1 MKRLTLAT
9 YLLFL
14 NGFLLL
20 YYAYSF
26 GSVVYLVFG
35 LLSMALAYGLTQE
48 SRTAIKIALIYA
60 AIEFFFALLFLI
72 AGNIWSVVDAAVSFF
87 ILHDILGYIQEVAGE
102 ESEKV
107 EKEKV

>member
-26 GSVVYLVFG
+26 GSIVYLAFG
-35 LLSMALAYGLTQE
+35 LLSMGLAYGLVKE
-48 SRTAIKIALIYA
+48 NRTTIKIALIYS

-72 AGNIWSVVDAAVSFF
+72 AGNLLSAVDATISFLT
-87 ILHDILGYIQEVAGE
+87 LHDILGYIQEVTRE
-102 ESEKV
+102 EIDG
-107 EKEKV
+107 KEKA

>member
-26 GSVVYLVFG
+26 GSVVYLAFG
-35 LLSMALAYGLTQE
+35 LLSMGLAYGLVRKN
-48 SRTAIKIALIYA
+48 RTAIKIALIYA

-72 AGNIWSVVDAAVSFF
+72 AGNLLSAVDATISFL
-87 ILHDILGYIQEVAGE
+87 ILHDILGYIQEVTRE
-102 ESEKV
+102 EIDG
-107 EKEKV
+107 KEKA